1 MVTVEEEE
9 EKTGKRTPFQFQ
21 FDPNAPIVVVSTWIN
36 LIKRIQIMKMLFA
49 PIDIIGEFI
58 PGLQGVVV
66 FIELVLFVWI
76 LYELSRLVDALCM
89 MIKAFCA
96 PMIAVGRFMNR
107 VV

>member
-1 MVTVEEEE
+1 
-9 EKTGKRTPFQFQ
+9 
-21 FDPNAPIVVVSTWIN
+21 
-36 LIKRIQIMKMLFA
+36 MKMLFA